1 MKEEDELE
9 VLVAYKSKSGFT
21 KKYANWIAEELFAD
35 VYEASKVTPEL
46 LKKYDTLIY
55 GGGLYASSINGLGIV
70 KRNMDIL
77 DGKNIV
83 VFATGASPSRSEVVD
98 DVRDKN
104 FSPEEQKNINFFY
117 FRGGFDYDRLT
128 SFDKFIMT
136 LMKWSLKIKQKR
148 TPDEEGM
155 LAAYE
160 TPMDFTN
167 KSNVEKLTDFVK
179 ANFK

>member
-1 MKEEDELE
+1 MQEVGELE

-35 VYEASKVTPEL
+35 VYEASNVTPEM
-46 LKKYDTLIY
+46 LKKYDTIIY
-55 GGGLYASSINGLGIV
+55 GGGIYAASINGLDIV
-70 KRNMDIL
+70 KKNMDIL

-83 VFATGASPSRSEVVD
+83 VFATGASPSREEVVSQ
-98 DVRDKN
+98 VRDKN
-104 FSPEEQKNINFFY
+104 FSLEEQKNIEFFY
-117 FRGGFDYDRLT
+117 FQGGFDYDKLT
-128 SFDKFIMT
+128 LFDKFIMT
-136 LMKWSLKIKQKR
+136 LMKWSLKIKQRR

-160 TPMDFTN
+160 TPVDFTK
-167 KSNVEKLTDFVK
+167 KSNVERLTAFVK